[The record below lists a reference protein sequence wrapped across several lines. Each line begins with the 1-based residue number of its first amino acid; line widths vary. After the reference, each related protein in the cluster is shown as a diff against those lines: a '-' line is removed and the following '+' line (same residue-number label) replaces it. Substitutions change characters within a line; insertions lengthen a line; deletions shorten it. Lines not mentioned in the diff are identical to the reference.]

1 MVYLWDITIEIV
13 MAIKN
18 WFVRSER
25 VKDTHIG
32 LIKYGKYLIN
42 LEHANHKNT
51 SSIIPIYGNIE
62 GFIRTC
68 SNEAVSLDLDN
79 SQRKGGRPVQSYAQ
93 SFVFS
98 LPDAV
103 KKPTKEEWKLITN
116 DVIKALAK
124 KLDIEIK
131 DLNGRVFANVHDQD
145 NPHLNLV
152 ISRVV
157 QGKALKALDQK
168 GTIGVAKKAFNAA
181 TLARCG
187 LDVSTYEP
195 LQTNLGARQAKWQ
208 IQQDDS
214 EKALKAIGLK
224 SKALDIEVARAK
236 GLAKY
241 SAMLNSQIL
250 KWIEAVKITD
260 EKQEERQ
267 KNRIEKS
274 VEELNK
280 LNLPN
285 EQAELI
291 NSLFEQ
297 AEEKSGKTLK
307 NRVRYKI

>member
-1 MVYLWDITIEIV
+1 

-103 KKPTKEEWKLITN
+103 KKPTIDEWKLITS
-116 DVIKALAK
+116 DVLKELAK
-124 KLDIEIK
+124 KLGLELK

-152 ISRVV
+152 VSRVV

-208 IQQDDS
+208 IQQEGS
-214 EKALKAIGLK
+214 EKALEAIGLK
-224 SKALDIEVARAK
+224 SKAFDFEVEKTKEYGR
-236 GLAKY
+236 L
-241 SAMLNSQIL
+241 SAMLNNQIV
-250 KWIEAVKITD
+250 KWIFSITSGD
-260 EKQEERQ
+260 ITNENRQ
-267 KNRIEKS
+267 KNRIEKTTN
-274 VEELNK
+274 ELSK
-280 LNLPN
+280 LNVSK
-285 EQAELI
+285 EQAEL
-291 NSLFEQ
+291 LDGMFEM
-297 AEEKSGKTLK
+297 AEQKTGKPLE

>member
-1 MVYLWDITIEIV
+1 

-103 KKPTKEEWKLITN
+103 KKPTIDEWKLITS
-116 DVIKALAK
+116 DVLKELAK
-124 KLDIEIK
+124 KLGLELK

-152 ISRVV
+152 VSRVV

-187 LDVSTYEP
+187 LDVSAYEP

>member
-1 MVYLWDITIEIV
+1 

-79 SQRKGGRPVQSYAQ
+79 SQKKGGRPVQSYAQ

-103 KKPTKEEWKLITN
+103 KKPTIDEWKLITS
-116 DVIKALAK
+116 DVLKELAK
-124 KLDIEIK
+124 KLGLELK

-157 QGKALKALDQK
+157 QGKALKTLDQK

-297 AEEKSGKTLK
+297 AEEKSGKTLE